1 LTLKKVQASYQVP
14 ARVSRSTYMK
24 IKRLIDEGIFLNF
37 SNFTRKAIEDELT
50 MLGETEIISV
60 KQTSVQEARDRIEEY
75 LKQHQ
80 GPAYPSEIADHY
92 GLELEP
98 TFEAIKQLIAEG
110 KTKETATL
118 DASH

>member
-1 LTLKKVQASYQVP
+1 MPEELY
-14 ARVSRSTYMK
+14 
-24 IKRLIDEGIFLNF
+24 
-37 SNFTRKAIEDELT
+37 TRKEPSSIIIKT
-50 MLGETEIISV
+50 LGDSPKLRIINV

-110 KTKETATL
+110 KTKETK
-118 DASH
+118 

>member
-1 LTLKKVQASYQVP
+1 
-14 ARVSRSTYMK
+14 M
-24 IKRLIDEGIFLNF
+24 
-37 SNFTRKAIEDELT
+37 
-50 MLGETEIISV
+50 TEIISV

-110 KTKETATL
+110 KTKETKTETL
-118 DASH
+118 WKSSRKHHIHNPQPQPPLFIYFYSFILANS